1 MRSILLLAPLIALA
15 GCVAGGTATPAD
27 RATITYATQPCF
39 GACPVYTV
47 TVSPDGQGVFAGK
60 RFTAVTGERPFAL
73 PSDAYD
79 RFAAALA
86 PNRPGSGE
94 VRYEM
99 GTGTW
104 GMAPPDKH

>member
-1 MRSILLLAPLIALA
+1 MIRRPPRSPRTDTLFPYTTL
-15 GCVAGGTATPAD
+15 C
-27 RATITYATQPCF
+27 RFCF

-60 RFTAVTGERPFAL
+60 RFTAVTGERTFAL
-73 PSDAYD
+73 PRDAYD

-86 PNRPGSGE
+86 PYRPESGE

-99 GTGTW
+99 GSDNC
-104 GMAPPDKH
+104 GMAPDRKSTRLNSSH